1 MTLPMGTAG
10 TDAIA
15 APERVRGWR
24 RGVVRLAISAAAGV
38 TTALLLSKCGV
49 PGLHHVAG
57 WDVGSI
63 VFAGLGWVRIMMMDA
78 AGTRR
83 RAAGEDPGRTTV
95 WFLVL
100 AASAFSLFA
109 ALVVMR
115 NARIAGFE
123 TRGVVVAL
131 CLLAVA
137 MAWTVTHT
145 SYALRYAHLYYRD
158 DNEGIG
164 GLEFPNE
171 AAPCYFD
178 FAYFAFTVGMCFQV
192 SDVVVSSPQIRRAV
206 LGQALLAFVYNT
218 TIMALALNLV
228 FGLLN

>member
-1 MTLPMGTAG
+1 MGTAG
-10 TDAIA
+10 TETIVAHD
-15 APERVRGWR
+15 RVRGWR
-24 RGVVRLAISAAAGV
+24 RGITRLAISVGAGV
-38 TTALLLSKCGV
+38 TTALLLSRCGV
-49 PGLHHVAG
+49 AGLHHVAG
-57 WDVGSI
+57 WDVASLM
-63 VFAGLGWVRIMMMDA
+63 FAGLGWLRIMTMDPT
-78 AGTRR
+78 GTRR
-83 RAAGEDPGRTTV
+83 RAGAEDPGRTLV
-95 WFLVL
+95 CLLVL
-100 AASAFSLFA
+100 AASFFSLFA

-115 NARIAGFE
+115 NDRLAGVE

-158 DNEGIG
+158 DDEGVG
-164 GLEFPNE
+164 GLEFPNQI
-171 AAPCYFD
+171 APCYFD

-206 LGQALLAFVYNT
+206 LGQAVLAFIYNT
-218 TIMALALNLV
+218 TIMAFVLNLV